1 MKNLP
6 NAKRFRE
13 SAHSIEEIIESILYD
28 MAVDGETKE
37 DMKDYRILNAL
48 NAEQRQ
54 LLNKLIVVN
63 FNAGVNE
70 GRCRE
75 KYQEED

>member
-1 MKNLP
+1 MLI
-6 NAKRFRE
+6 RE
-13 SAHSIEEIIESILYD
+13 
-28 MAVDGETKE
+28 
-37 DMKDYRILNAL
+37 
-48 NAEQRQ
+48 
-54 LLNKLIVVN
+54 LNKLIVVN

>member
-37 DMKDYRILNAL
+37 DMKDYRI
-48 NAEQRQ
+48 
-54 LLNKLIVVN
+54 
-63 FNAGVNE
+63 
-70 GRCRE
+70 
-75 KYQEED
+75 